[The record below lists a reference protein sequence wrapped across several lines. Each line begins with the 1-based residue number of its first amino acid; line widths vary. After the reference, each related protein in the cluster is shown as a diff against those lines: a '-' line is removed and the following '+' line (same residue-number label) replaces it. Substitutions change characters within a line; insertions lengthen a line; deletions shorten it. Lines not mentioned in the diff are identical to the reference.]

1 MFSFK
6 NVMMSLAMACAL
18 VSANVAVADTISI
31 ATATEYEILP
41 SSDVLILGASNFSTT
56 IGATP
61 SLIDLQEG
69 NFFIQASS
77 IPDQSISYVI
87 NQDITING
95 ITKSVAFN
103 FTTDISAAA
112 DTLTLSTGAVTYFGN
127 VSFQTVGFSGSAG
140 DLGNHFFTVQ
150 AQVSAV
156 PEPETY
162 AMLFAGLGLL
172 ALVVKRRKA

>member
-6 NVMMSLAMACAL
+6 NVMMSLGMVVAL

-31 ATATEYEILP
+31 ATTTEYEILP
-41 SSDVLILGASNFSTT
+41 SSDVLILGATDFSTT

-61 SLIDLQEG
+61 SVIDLQGG

-77 IPDQSISYVI
+77 IPDQTISYVI

-103 FTTDISAAA
+103 FTTDISSSA
-112 DTLTLSTGAVTYFGN
+112 DTLTLSTGAVTHFGN
-127 VSFQTVGFSGSAG
+127 VSFQTLGFSGSAT
-140 DLGNHFFTVQ
+140 DLGNHYFVVQ

-162 AMLFAGLGLL
+162 AMMLAGLG
-172 ALVVKRRKA
+172 ALVLVAKRRK